1 MSEWKFC
8 SCLTPGFAG
17 EINVLSRK
25 DQRVMDSLRILPGAN
40 TVSKYLGADNDRL
53 KKIIGMLAS
62 NVTAAAKQAA
72 QALAKDRER
81 VSDVADHLDGEF
93 IRELEVDQ
101 VTEIEEIAR
110 INSELEQ
117 YFNNTIMKLAF
128 KNFNLSL
135 LKQLRELEKKEADL
149 REREQSIEKI
159 VNKRIS
165 ELREQITR
173 ESTTARGFFESAL
186 SKAEKVFDQN
196 KITRFAYST
205 ISIFQEEFFD
215 LQGTHDVEH
224 ITKLYQRA
232 IEPYQITKMVMDKDG
247 TLKKMLT
254 NQFTEECS
262 QDLFLFFYKYFNELL
277 EIQHNEGELPPVA
290 DELARIFQRK
300 KKDVSEIISEMQR
313 GDKFS

>member
-1 MSEWKFC
+1 MIIRNLRIME
-8 SCLTPGFAG
+8 
-17 EINVLSRK
+17 
-25 DQRVMDSLRILPGAN
+25 SLKILPGAD
-40 TVSKYLGADNDRL
+40 TVSKYLAAENDRI
-53 KKIIGMLAS
+53 KKIISMVAY

-72 QALAKDRER
+72 QALVRDRDR

-101 VTEIEEIAR
+101 VTEIEEISK
-110 INSELEQ
+110 INVELES

-128 KNFNLSL
+128 KNFNTSL
-135 LKQLRELEKKEADL
+135 LKQLRELEQKEAVL
-149 REREQSIEKI
+149 REREQNIEKI

-173 ESTTARGFFESAL
+173 DSTTARGFFESAL

-215 LQGTHDVEH
+215 LQGTHDVEYV
-224 ITKLYQRA
+224 TKMYQKA
-232 IEPYQITKMVMDKDG
+232 IEPYQITKMVMDRDG
-247 TLKKMLT
+247 KLKKVVS

-262 QDLFLFFYKYFNELL
+262 QDLFMFFFKYYNELL
-277 EIQHNEGELPPVA
+277 DLFHEVGEMPPVA

-300 KKDVSEIISEMQR
+300 KKDVSEIISDMQR
-313 GDKFS
+313 GDKIY

>member
-1 MSEWKFC
+1 MRDNFVPV
-8 SCLTPGFAG
+8 LLNGAG
-17 EINVLSRK
+17 EMKVVSKI
-25 DQRVMDSLRILPGAN
+25 DQRIMESATILPGAN
-40 TVSKYLGADNDRL
+40 TVSKYLDADNDRL
-53 KKIIGMLAS
+53 RKIIGMVAY
-62 NVTAAAKQAA
+62 NVTAAAKQAS

-93 IRELEVDQ
+93 IRELGVDQ

-128 KNFNLSL
+128 KNFNISL
-135 LKQLRELEKKEADL
+135 LKQLRELEKKEVEL

-165 ELREQITR
+165 ELKEQITR
-173 ESTTARGFFESAL
+173 DSTTARGFFESAL

-205 ISIFQEEFFD
+205 ISVFQEEFFD

-224 ITKLYQRA
+224 VTTLYQKA

-247 TLKKMLT
+247 KLKKMIT

-262 QDLFLFFYKYFNELL
+262 QDLFLFFYKYFNELQ
-277 EIQHNEGELPPVA
+277 EVYQNEGELPPVA

-300 KKDVSEIISEMQR
+300 KKDVSEIISDMQR
-313 GDKFS
+313 GDKSF

>member
-1 MSEWKFC
+1 MKVVSK
-8 SCLTPGFAG
+8 
-17 EINVLSRK
+17 I
-25 DQRVMDSLRILPGAN
+25 DQRIMESAKILPGAN
-40 TVSKYLGADNDRL
+40 TVSKYLDADNDRL
-53 KKIIGMLAS
+53 KKIIGMVAY
-62 NVTAAAKQAA
+62 NVSAAAKQAS
-72 QALAKDRER
+72 QALVKDRER

-128 KNFNLSL
+128 KNFNVSL
-135 LKQLRELEKKEADL
+135 LKQLRELEKKEVEL

-165 ELREQITR
+165 ELKEQITR
-173 ESTTARGFFESAL
+173 DSTTARGFFESAL

-205 ISIFQEEFFD
+205 ISVFQEEFFD

-224 ITKLYQRA
+224 VTKLYQKA

-247 TLKKMLT
+247 KLKKMVT

-262 QDLFLFFYKYFNELL
+262 QDLFLFFYKYFNELQ
-277 EIQHNEGELPPVA
+277 EVYQNEGELPPVA
-290 DELARIFQRK
+290 DELSRIFQRK
-300 KKDVSEIISEMQR
+300 KKDVSEIISEMRR
-313 GDKFS
+313 GDKSF

>member
-1 MSEWKFC
+1 MRDTFVPA
-8 SCLTPGFAG
+8 LLNGAG
-17 EINVLSRK
+17 EMKVVSEI
-25 DQRVMDSLRILPGAN
+25 DQRIMESAKILPGAT
-40 TVSKYLGADNDRL
+40 TVSKYLDADNDRL
-53 KKIIGMLAS
+53 KKIIGMVAY
-62 NVTAAAKQAA
+62 NVSAAAKQAS
-72 QALAKDRER
+72 QALVKDRER

-128 KNFNLSL
+128 KNFNVSL
-135 LKQLRELEKKEADL
+135 LKQLRELEKKEVEL

-165 ELREQITR
+165 ELKEQITR
-173 ESTTARGFFESAL
+173 DSTTARGFFESAL

-205 ISIFQEEFFD
+205 ISVFQEEFFD

-224 ITKLYQRA
+224 VTKLYQKA

-247 TLKKMLT
+247 KLKKMVT

-262 QDLFLFFYKYFNELL
+262 QDLFLFFYKYFNELQ
-277 EIQHNEGELPPVA
+277 EVYQNEGELPAVA
-290 DELARIFQRK
+290 DELSRIFQRK
-300 KKDVSEIISEMQR
+300 KKDVSEIISEMRR
-313 GDKFS
+313 GDKSF

>member
-1 MSEWKFC
+1 VRDNFVPV
-8 SCLTPGFAG
+8 LLNGAG
-17 EINVLSRK
+17 EMKVVSKI
-25 DQRVMDSLRILPGAN
+25 DQRIMESATILPGAN
-40 TVSKYLGADNDRL
+40 TVSKYLDADNDRL
-53 KKIIGMLAS
+53 RKIIGMVAY
-62 NVTAAAKQAA
+62 NVTAAAKQAS
-72 QALAKDRER
+72 QALARDRER

-93 IRELEVDQ
+93 IRELGVDQ

-128 KNFNLSL
+128 KNFNISL
-135 LKQLRELEKKEADL
+135 LKQLRELEKKEVEL

-165 ELREQITR
+165 ELKEQITR
-173 ESTTARGFFESAL
+173 DSTTARGFFESAL

-205 ISIFQEEFFD
+205 ISVFQEEFFD

-224 ITKLYQRA
+224 VTTLYQKA

-247 TLKKMLT
+247 KLKKMVT

-262 QDLFLFFYKYFNELL
+262 QDLFLFFYKYFNELQ
-277 EIQHNEGELPPVA
+277 EVYQNEGELPPVA

-300 KKDVSEIISEMQR
+300 KKDVSEIISDMQR
-313 GDKFS
+313 GDKSF

>member
-1 MSEWKFC
+1 ME
-8 SCLTPGFAG
+8 
-17 EINVLSRK
+17 
-25 DQRVMDSLRILPGAN
+25 SLKILPGAL
-40 TVSKYLGADNDRL
+40 TVSKYLGTDNDRL
-53 KKIIGMLAS
+53 TKIIEMVAY

-72 QALAKDRER
+72 QALVKDRER
-81 VSDVADHLDGEF
+81 VSDVGDHLDGEF
-93 IRELEVDQ
+93 VRELEMDQ
-101 VTEIEEIAR
+101 VTEINEIVK

-135 LKQLRELEKKEADL
+135 LKQLRDLEKKEAEL

-165 ELREQITR
+165 ELKEQITR
-173 ESTTARGFFESAL
+173 DSTTARGFFESAL

-205 ISIFQEEFFD
+205 ISLFQEEFFN
-215 LQGTHDVEH
+215 LQGTHDVEPV
-224 ITKLYQRA
+224 TKLYQKA
-232 IEPYQITKMVMDKDG
+232 IEPYQITKMVMDKSG
-247 TLKKMLT
+247 KLKKMVT

-262 QDLFLFFYKYFNELL
+262 QDLFMFFYKYFNELL
-277 EIQHNEGELPPVA
+277 EIHQNEGELPLVA
-290 DELARIFQRK
+290 DELSRIFQRK

-313 GDKFS
+313 GEKRS

>member
-1 MSEWKFC
+1 MKVVSK
-8 SCLTPGFAG
+8 
-17 EINVLSRK
+17 I
-25 DQRVMDSLRILPGAN
+25 DQRIMESATILPGAN
-40 TVSKYLGADNDRL
+40 TVSKYLDADNDRL
-53 KKIIGMLAS
+53 RKIIGMVAY
-62 NVTAAAKQAA
+62 NVTAAAKQAS

-93 IRELEVDQ
+93 IRELGVDQ

-128 KNFNLSL
+128 KNFNISL
-135 LKQLRELEKKEADL
+135 LKQLRELEKKEVEL

-165 ELREQITR
+165 ELKEQITR
-173 ESTTARGFFESAL
+173 DSTTARGFFESAL

-205 ISIFQEEFFD
+205 ISVFQEEFFD

-224 ITKLYQRA
+224 VTTLYQKA
-232 IEPYQITKMVMDKDG
+232 IEPYQITKMVMDKNG
-247 TLKKMLT
+247 KLKKMVT

-262 QDLFLFFYKYFNELL
+262 QDLFLFFYKYFNELQ
-277 EIQHNEGELPPVA
+277 EVYQNEGELPPVA

-300 KKDVSEIISEMQR
+300 KKDVSEIISDMQR
-313 GDKFS
+313 GDKSF

>member
-1 MSEWKFC
+1 MRDNFVPV
-8 SCLTPGFAG
+8 LLNGAG
-17 EINVLSRK
+17 EMKVVSKI
-25 DQRVMDSLRILPGAN
+25 DQRIMESATILPGAN
-40 TVSKYLGADNDRL
+40 TVSKYLDADNDRL
-53 KKIIGMLAS
+53 RKIIGMVAY
-62 NVTAAAKQAA
+62 NVTAAAKQAS

-93 IRELEVDQ
+93 IRELGVDQ

-128 KNFNLSL
+128 KNFNISL
-135 LKQLRELEKKEADL
+135 LKQLRELEKKEVEL

-165 ELREQITR
+165 ELKEQITR
-173 ESTTARGFFESAL
+173 DSTTARGFFESAL
-186 SKAEKVFDQN
+186 SKAENVFDQN

-205 ISIFQEEFFD
+205 ISVFQEEFFD

-224 ITKLYQRA
+224 VTTLYQKA

-247 TLKKMLT
+247 KLKKMIT

-262 QDLFLFFYKYFNELL
+262 QDLFLFFYKYFNELQ
-277 EIQHNEGELPPVA
+277 EVYQNEGELPPVA

-300 KKDVSEIISEMQR
+300 KKDVSEIISDMQR
-313 GDKFS
+313 GDKSF

>member
-1 MSEWKFC
+1 MKVVS
-8 SCLTPGFAG
+8 T
-17 EINVLSRK
+17 I
-25 DQRVMDSLRILPGAN
+25 DQRIMESANILPGAN
-40 TVSKYLGADNDRL
+40 TVSKYLDADNDRL
-53 KKIIGMLAS
+53 KKIIGMVAY
-62 NVTAAAKQAA
+62 NVSAAAKQAS
-72 QALAKDRER
+72 QALVRDRER

-135 LKQLRELEKKEADL
+135 LKQLRELEKKEGEL

-173 ESTTARGFFESAL
+173 DSTTARGFFESAL

-205 ISIFQEEFFD
+205 ISVFQEEFFD
-215 LQGTHDVEH
+215 LQGTHDVEQV
-224 ITKLYQRA
+224 TKLLSQLATRQK
-232 IEPYQITKMVMDKDG
+232 INQGTTGQHCFSSGCPITNSVKTNNRSERFVSASHFRNDYGDIFFLL
-247 TLKKMLT
+247 LKNT
-254 NQFTEECS
+254 
-262 QDLFLFFYKYFNELL
+262 
-277 EIQHNEGELPPVA
+277 G
-290 DELARIFQRK
+290 
-300 KKDVSEIISEMQR
+300 
-313 GDKFS
+313 KFICYWR

>member
-1 MSEWKFC
+1 MN
-8 SCLTPGFAG
+8 GAG
-17 EINVLSRK
+17 KMKVVSTI
-25 DQRVMDSLRILPGAN
+25 DQRIMESANILPGAN
-40 TVSKYLGADNDRL
+40 TVSKYLDADNDRL
-53 KKIIGMLAS
+53 KKIIGMVAY
-62 NVTAAAKQAA
+62 NVSAAAKQAS
-72 QALAKDRER
+72 QALVRDRER

-135 LKQLRELEKKEADL
+135 LKQLRELEKKEGEL

-173 ESTTARGFFESAL
+173 DSTTARGFFESAL

-205 ISIFQEEFFD
+205 ISVFQEEFFD
-215 LQGTHDVEH
+215 LQGTHDVEQV
-224 ITKLYQRA
+224 TKLYQKA

-262 QDLFLFFYKYFNELL
+262 QDLFLFFYKYFNELQ
-277 EIQHNEGELPPVA
+277 EVYQNEGELPPVA
-290 DELARIFQRK
+290 DELSRIFQQK
-300 KKDVSEIISEMQR
+300 KKDVSVIISEMRR
-313 GDKFS
+313 GDKSF

>member
-1 MSEWKFC
+1 MKVVSK
-8 SCLTPGFAG
+8 
-17 EINVLSRK
+17 I
-25 DQRVMDSLRILPGAN
+25 DQRIMESATILPGAN
-40 TVSKYLGADNDRL
+40 TVSKYLDADNDRL
-53 KKIIGMLAS
+53 RKIIGMVAY
-62 NVTAAAKQAA
+62 NVTAAAKQAS

-93 IRELEVDQ
+93 IRELGVDQ

-128 KNFNLSL
+128 KNFNISL
-135 LKQLRELEKKEADL
+135 LKQLRELEKKEVEL

-165 ELREQITR
+165 ELKEQITR
-173 ESTTARGFFESAL
+173 DSTTARGFFESAL

-205 ISIFQEEFFD
+205 ISVFQEEFFD

-224 ITKLYQRA
+224 VTTLYQKA

-247 TLKKMLT
+247 KLKKMIT

-262 QDLFLFFYKYFNELL
+262 QDLFLFFYKYFNELQ
-277 EIQHNEGELPPVA
+277 EVYQNEGELPPVA

-300 KKDVSEIISEMQR
+300 KKDVSEIISDMQR
-313 GDKFS
+313 GDKSF

>member
-1 MSEWKFC
+1 
-8 SCLTPGFAG
+8 
-17 EINVLSRK
+17 
-25 DQRVMDSLRILPGAN
+25 MDTLKMIPGAH
-40 TVSKYLGADNDRL
+40 TVSKYLGSDSDRL
-53 KKIIGMLAS
+53 KKIIGMVAY

-72 QALAKDRER
+72 QALIRDRER

-93 IRELEVDQ
+93 IRELEMDQ
-101 VTEIEEIAR
+101 VAEIEEIAR
-110 INSELEQ
+110 INSELEH

-128 KNFNLSL
+128 KNFNISL
-135 LKQLRELEKKEADL
+135 LKQQRELEKKEAEL
-149 REREQSIEKI
+149 REREQGIEKI
-159 VNKRIS
+159 VKKRIS

-173 ESTTARGFFESAL
+173 DSTTARGFFESAV

-205 ISIFQEEFFD
+205 IAIFQEEFFD

-224 ITKLYQRA
+224 VTKLYQKA

-247 TLKKMLT
+247 KLKKMVT

-277 EIQHNEGELPPVA
+277 EIYHNNGELPPVA
-290 DELARIFQRK
+290 DELARIFQKK
-300 KKDVSEIISEMQR
+300 KKDISEIISEMQR
-313 GDKFS
+313 KDKSS

>member
-1 MSEWKFC
+1 MKVVSE
-8 SCLTPGFAG
+8 
-17 EINVLSRK
+17 I
-25 DQRVMDSLRILPGAN
+25 DQRIMESAKILPGAT
-40 TVSKYLGADNDRL
+40 TVSKYLDADNDRL
-53 KKIIGMLAS
+53 KKIIGMVAY
-62 NVTAAAKQAA
+62 NVSAAAKQAS
-72 QALAKDRER
+72 QALVKDRER

-128 KNFNLSL
+128 KNFNVSL
-135 LKQLRELEKKEADL
+135 LKQLRELEKKEVEL

-165 ELREQITR
+165 ELKEQITR

-205 ISIFQEEFFD
+205 ISVFQEEFFD
-215 LQGTHDVEH
+215 LQGTHDVEQV
-224 ITKLYQRA
+224 TKLYQKA

-247 TLKKMLT
+247 KLKKMVT

-262 QDLFLFFYKYFNELL
+262 QDLFLFFYKYFNELQ
-277 EIQHNEGELPPVA
+277 EVYQNEGELPAVA
-290 DELARIFQRK
+290 DELSRIFQRK
-300 KKDVSEIISEMQR
+300 KKDVSEIISEMRR
-313 GDKFS
+313 GDKSF

>member
-1 MSEWKFC
+1 VRDNFVPV
-8 SCLTPGFAG
+8 LLNGAG
-17 EINVLSRK
+17 EMKVVSKI
-25 DQRVMDSLRILPGAN
+25 DQRIMESAKILPGAN
-40 TVSKYLGADNDRL
+40 TVSKYLDADNDRL
-53 KKIIGMLAS
+53 RKIIGMVAY
-62 NVTAAAKQAA
+62 NVTAAAKQAS
-72 QALAKDRER
+72 QALARDRER

-93 IRELEVDQ
+93 IRELGVDQ

-128 KNFNLSL
+128 KNFNISL
-135 LKQLRELEKKEADL
+135 LKQLRELEKKEVEL

-165 ELREQITR
+165 ELKEQITR
-173 ESTTARGFFESAL
+173 DSTTARGFFESAL

-205 ISIFQEEFFD
+205 ISVFQEEFFD

-224 ITKLYQRA
+224 VTTLYQKA

-247 TLKKMLT
+247 KLKKMVT

-262 QDLFLFFYKYFNELL
+262 QDLFLFFYKYFNELQ
-277 EIQHNEGELPPVA
+277 EVYQNEGELPPVA

-300 KKDVSEIISEMQR
+300 KKDVSEIISDMQR
-313 GDKFS
+313 GDKSF